1 MSTVKQVAEAFAAGN
16 SATCG
21 NAKTDGC
28 TCELHG
34 NRIAAHH
41 VVGKVLFNWCGWYT
55 PTTANHMNEI
65 LRAMGAQIRVSA
77 SQAKKSGQTTFV
89 V

>member
-1 MSTVKQVAEAFAAGN
+1 MSTVKQVAEAFVGSKVAR
-16 SATCG
+16 CG
-21 NAKTDGC
+21 NATTDGI
-28 TCELHG
+28 TYRMHG
-34 NRIAAHH
+34 NIIAIDTPEGI
-41 VVGKVLFNWCGWYT
+41 VFNWFGWYT